1 MARRKVMSG
10 RMTAFL
16 VIVVV
21 GLLMALLPPLVFGA
35 GEGDTGAQPFW
46 TPLIGLGVALLG
58 LIGFVHAWWLHRR
71 GEGEGALAADRDDS
85 EV

>member
-16 VIVVV
+16 VVVVV
-21 GLLMALLPPLVFGA
+21 GLLMATLPPLVFGA
-35 GEGDTGAQPFW
+35 GEGDKGAQPFW
-46 TPLIGLGVALLG
+46 PPLVGLGVALLG
-58 LIGFVHAWWLHRR
+58 LIGFVHALWLHRSGR
-71 GEGEGALAADRDDS
+71 GEGALSADRDDS